1 MKKRIVSFLMA
12 LVMMT
17 SLLPVQVFAADVDTP
32 AAEPAAVAQ
41 EPAKDEEP
49 AQEDPVPVDDP
60 QQGDDKIDTPAEPE
74 QQTANQNTIAV
85 QAATKPAQVNGVY
98 QIKTADELLWF
109 RDFSNKS
116 SGRSANAVLCNDID
130 MSSVSDWKT
139 PIGKSST
146 YKGVFDGNGYK
157 ILNLTYKPTQTTG
170 AGRALF
176 GKVDSIGVIRNL
188 GLCNANIAAET
199 SAQSDTHV
207 AVLVGI
213 NNGTIFNCYIASSE
227 VSIKSKA
234 TPNAGI
240 LCGYNN
246 GTIENCYCINSS
258 ITDANTKSTIT
269 GDLGGIAG
277 GNKGTVKNAYA
288 ANITISTKGTQNL
301 HPIAVGNVENVYY
314 IKASDDTRTYT
325 GGIEKDAVWF
335 QSEAAVTALGA
346 EYFTQD
352 AADTNGGYPVLT
364 FAKMAVEVVDKSE
377 LEKALAAFP
386 TDGYYTQNDRYNGRC
401 TSANGFWSDYQKLT
415 AGARTV
421 LGNENA
427 TADEVAK
434 AVNALQDSA
443 DDI

>member
-1 MKKRIVSFLMA
+1 M
-12 LVMMT
+12 
-17 SLLPVQVFAADVDTP
+17 
-32 AAEPAAVAQ
+32 
-41 EPAKDEEP
+41 
-49 AQEDPVPVDDP
+49 
-60 QQGDDKIDTPAEPE
+60 
-74 QQTANQNTIAV
+74 
-85 QAATKPAQVNGVY
+85 
-98 QIKTADELLWF
+98 
-109 RDFSNKS
+109 
-116 SGRSANAVLCNDID
+116 
-130 MSSVSDWKT
+130 
-139 PIGKSST
+139 
-146 YKGVFDGNGYK
+146 
-157 ILNLTYKPTQTTG
+157 
-170 AGRALF
+170 
-176 GKVDSIGVIRNL
+176 
-188 GLCNANIAAET
+188 
-199 SAQSDTHV
+199 
-207 AVLVGI
+207 
-213 NNGTIFNCYIASSE
+213 
-227 VSIKSKA
+227 
-234 TPNAGI
+234 
-240 LCGYNN
+240 
-246 GTIENCYCINSS
+246 
-258 ITDANTKSTIT
+258 
-269 GDLGGIAG
+269 
-277 GNKGTVKNAYA
+277 KNAYA

-443 DDI
+443 DDIQAAIANLIPASQANTTVLYEALQSTPASNDGTYTTKSWTAYKTVRDKAEALMASMFHNDGSPNLTNNKAEKQAAIETLAAELKAASKKLDAKGASTSQSIVKLQIEAIQYLAKKYDPDKLSGYTAESMAALRDAWTAALALAADTTVSDIGQNEA

>member
-1 MKKRIVSFLMA
+1 M
-12 LVMMT
+12 
-17 SLLPVQVFAADVDTP
+17 
-32 AAEPAAVAQ
+32 
-41 EPAKDEEP
+41 
-49 AQEDPVPVDDP
+49 
-60 QQGDDKIDTPAEPE
+60 
-74 QQTANQNTIAV
+74 
-85 QAATKPAQVNGVY
+85 
-98 QIKTADELLWF
+98 
-109 RDFSNKS
+109 
-116 SGRSANAVLCNDID
+116 
-130 MSSVSDWKT
+130 
-139 PIGKSST
+139 
-146 YKGVFDGNGYK
+146 
-157 ILNLTYKPTQTTG
+157 
-170 AGRALF
+170 
-176 GKVDSIGVIRNL
+176 
-188 GLCNANIAAET
+188 CNANIAAET

-352 AADTNGGYPVLT
+352 ARIP
-364 FAKMAVEVVDKSE
+364 MAVTPFSHLPKWLLKLWISPSWKRHWQPFRQTGIIRKMTAIMAAAPAPMVSGVIIKS
-377 LEKALAAFP
+377 
-386 TDGYYTQNDRYNGRC
+386 
-401 TSANGFWSDYQKLT
+401 
-415 AGARTV
+415 
-421 LGNENA
+421 
-427 TADEVAK
+427 
-434 AVNALQDSA
+434 
-443 DDI
+443 